1 VKETPVF
8 LASLA
13 LAFLPLLGQGEMKE
27 YFLHA
32 TFTGYDGRPLRS
44 LRPEEIAVSL
54 GTQELEITSVTGPE
68 EPFDIALVLDVSPST
83 EANIDSIRRATSDFV
98 SFFPPQNRFLVL
110 TFDVEVYV
118 DCDWTTDRKK
128 IDEAIW
134 EFGLHKPGGST
145 ILYEAVTMAVQQK
158 LAERKPR
165 VAMVLFTDGVD
176 TGSKA
181 VKDRESIEFMKT
193 AAVVPYVIQYFD
205 LAHAWRLHFPAP
217 ERPDVTNLPPAG
229 GGGPRGPIFV
239 GRGERDMAEYR
250 VERMRQNATTY
261 LRGLADAGGG
271 VLYSLAGLDELP
283 KAYEKIAIEL
293 LDVHTIHFRAPGPP
307 PEGRRRVAV
316 TCTRPD
322 VVVRVRPPGYVAR

>member
-1 VKETPVF
+1 MVK
-8 LASLA
+8 A
-13 LAFLPLLGQGEMKE
+13 LLVAVSVMIALQPLWGQPEMKD
-27 YFLHA
+27 YFVHA
-32 TFTGYDGRPLRS
+32 TFTGYDGRPIRD
-44 LRPEEIAVSL
+44 LRPEEIVVSL
-54 GTQELEITSVTGPE
+54 GTQELEITAVTGPE

-83 EANIDSIRRATSDFV
+83 EGNIDSIRRATSDFV
-98 SFFPPQNRFLVL
+98 SWFPPQNRFLVL

-181 VKDRESIEFMKT
+181 VKDRESIEFMST
-193 AAVVPYVIQYFD
+193 ADVVPYVIQFFD
-205 LAHAWRLHFPAP
+205 LAHAWRVHFPAP
-217 ERPDVTNLPPAG
+217 ERPDITNLPPP

-239 GRGERDMAEYR
+239 GRGDRDIAEYQ
-250 VERMRQNATTY
+250 VERMRQKATTY

-283 KAYEKIAIEL
+283 KAYEKIAVEL
-293 LDVHTIHFRAPGPP
+293 LDVYTLHFKAPGPP
-307 PEGRRRVAV
+307 PAGRRRIAV

-322 VVVRVRPPGYVAR
+322 VIVRVRPPGYVAR